1 MAVIRTV
8 LGDIPAEQAGVTL
21 AHEHILYAY
30 PGADLDHRT
39 EFDFEEIA
47 DRVATVARAG
57 REENGIT
64 SLVEMTPVEVY
75 RHPPLMRAVSKRSG
89 VNVIA
94 VTGFFPESMGI
105 PYYWRRQTVEELTEF
120 FTTDLTEGMIFQARQ
135 TGIRAGAIKIAT
147 GGEGVSTEPSPVGP
161 GARRIT
167 KIEDRII
174 RAAAHAQ
181 QAVGCAIN
189 THTDPN
195 DYAVTNP
202 GIEQLDILAEE
213 GTDPAKVIIGHAFI
227 MPRDLEQVIE
237 ICDRGANV
245 NVDHVG
251 IPWKHDS
258 TDQLD
263 GLLAERVAELV
274 ERGYG
279 DQISMSYDRWFFNPR
294 AKVTELDPEFLNA
307 KVPYSHMFD
316 SFLPRL
322 AKLGVPEE
330 VSMRFLVENPRRIF
344 QLDDERGV
352 GA

>member
-1 MAVIRTV
+1 VAVIRTV
-8 LGDIPAEQAGVTL
+8 LGDVPSEQAGITL

-39 EFDFEEIA
+39 RFDFEEIA
-47 DRVATVARAG
+47 DQVAAVAARG

-64 SLVEMTPVEVY
+64 TLVEMTPVEVY
-75 RHPPLMRAVSKRSG
+75 RHPPLMRAVSQRSG
-89 VNVIA
+89 VHVIA
-94 VTGFFPESMGI
+94 ITGFFPETMGI

-120 FTTDLTEGMIFQARQ
+120 FVTDLTEGMIFQSRQ

-147 GGEGVSTEPSPVGP
+147 GGEGVAVDPSPVGP
-161 GARRIT
+161 NGRRIT
-167 KIEDRII
+167 TIEDRII
-174 RAAAHAQ
+174 RAAAHAA

-202 GIEQLDILAEE
+202 GLEQLDILAEE
-213 GTDPAKVIIGHAFI
+213 GADLTKVIIGHAFI
-227 MPRDLEQVIE
+227 KPRDLEQVME
-237 ICDRGANV
+237 ICDRGATV

-279 DQISMSYDRWFFNPR
+279 DRISMSYDRWFFNPR

-307 KVPYSHMFD
+307 KVPYSHMFE

-330 VSMRFLVENPRRIF
+330 VSMNFLVANPRRIF
-344 QLDDERGV
+344 ELTGS
-352 GA
+352 

>member
-120 FTTDLTEGMIFQARQ
+120 FTTDLTEGMIFQGRQ

-161 GARRIT
+161 GGRRIT

-181 QAVGCAIN
+181 QAIGCAIN

-227 MPRDLEQVIE
+227 IPRDMEQVIE
-237 ICDRGANV
+237 ICDRGATV

-294 AKVTELDPEFLNA
+294 ARVTELDPEFLNA

-344 QLDDERGV
+344 QLTQ
-352 GA
+352 A

>member
-1 MAVIRTV
+1 VAVIRTV
-8 LGDIPAEQAGVTL
+8 LGDIPSEQAGVTL

-39 EFDFEEIA
+39 QFDFEEIA
-47 DRVATVARAG
+47 DRVAAVARAG

-64 SLVEMTPVEVY
+64 TLVEMTPAEVY
-75 RHPPLMRAVSKRSG
+75 RHPPLMRAVSERSG
-89 VNVIA
+89 VHVIA
-94 VTGFFPESMGI
+94 VTGFFPETMGI
-105 PYYWRRQTVEELTEF
+105 PYYWRRQTIEELCDF
-120 FTTDLTEGMIFQARQ
+120 FVADLTEGMIFQGRQ

-147 GGEGVSTEPSPVGP
+147 GGEGVSTRASPPGP
-161 GARRIT
+161 NGRRIT
-167 KIEDRII
+167 AIEDRII

-181 QAVGCAIN
+181 QTVGCAIN

-213 GTDPAKVIIGHAFI
+213 GTDLTKVIVGHAFV
-227 MPRDLEQVIE
+227 MPRDIEQVIE
-237 ICDRGANV
+237 ICDRGATV

-263 GLLAERVAELV
+263 GLLADRVAELV
-274 ERGYG
+274 ARGYG

-322 AKLGVPEE
+322 AKLGVPRE
-330 VSMRFLVENPRRIF
+330 VSMRFLVQTPRRIF
-344 QLDDERGV
+344 ELSKT
-352 GA
+352 

>member
-1 MAVIRTV
+1 VAVIRTV
-8 LGDIPAEQAGVTL
+8 LGDIPSEQAGVTL

-39 EFDFEEIA
+39 MFDFEEIA
-47 DRVATVARAG
+47 DRVAGVARAG

-64 SLVEMTPVEVY
+64 TLVEMTPVEVY
-75 RHPPLMRAVSKRSG
+75 RHPPLMRAVSERSG

-94 VTGFFPESMGI
+94 VTGFFPETMGI
-105 PYYWRRQTVEELTEF
+105 PYYWRRQTTEELAEF
-120 FTTDLTEGMIFQARQ
+120 FVTDLTEGMIFQGRQ

-161 GARRIT
+161 SGRRIT

-181 QAVGCAIN
+181 QATGCAIN

-195 DYAVTNP
+195 DYAVANP
-202 GIEQLDILAEE
+202 GVEQLDLLAEE
-213 GTDPAKVIIGHAFI
+213 GTDPAKVIIGHAFV
-227 MPRDLEQVIE
+227 MPRDIEQVIE
-237 ICDRGANV
+237 ICERGATV

-263 GLLAERVAELV
+263 GLLAERVAEVV

-279 DQISMSYDRWFFNPR
+279 DRISMSYDRWFFNPR

-330 VSMRFLVENPRRIF
+330 VSMRFLVDNPRRIF
-344 QLDDERGV
+344 ELTP
-352 GA
+352 A

>member
-1 MAVIRTV
+1 VTVIRTV
-8 LGDIPAEQAGVTL
+8 LGDIPSEQAGVML

-39 EFDFEEIA
+39 QFDFETIA
-47 DRVATVARAG
+47 DQVAQVAGAG
-57 REENGIT
+57 RLENGIT
-64 SLVEMTPVEVY
+64 TLVEMTPVEVY
-75 RHPPLMRAVSKRSG
+75 RHPPLMRAVSQRSG
-89 VNVIA
+89 VHVIA
-94 VTGFFPESMGI
+94 VTGFFPETMGI

-120 FTTDLTEGMIFQARQ
+120 FVTDLTEGMMFQARQ

-147 GGEGVSTEPSPVGP
+147 GGEGISTSPSPVGEA
-161 GARRIT
+161 GRRIT
-167 KIEDRII
+167 RIEDRII

-181 QAVGCAIN
+181 QTVGCAVN

-213 GTDPAKVIIGHAFI
+213 GADLTKVIIGHAFI
-227 MPRDLEQVIE
+227 KPRGIDQVAE
-237 ICDRGANV
+237 ICDRGATV

-279 DQISMSYDRWFFNPR
+279 DRITMSYDRWFFNPR

-307 KVPYSHMFD
+307 RVPYSHMFD

-322 AKLGVPEE
+322 AKLGVPDE
-330 VSMRFLVENPRRIF
+330 VSQRFLVDNPRRIF
-344 QLDDERGV
+344 ELAPG
-352 GA
+352 

>member
-8 LGDIPAEQAGVTL
+8 LGDVPSEQAGITL

-39 EFDFEEIA
+39 QFDFEEIA
-47 DRVATVARAG
+47 GQVAAVAARG

-64 SLVEMTPVEVY
+64 TLVEMTPVEVY
-75 RHPPLMRAVSKRSG
+75 RHPLLMRAVSERSG

-94 VTGFFPESMGI
+94 ITGFFPETMGI

-120 FTTDLTEGMIFQARQ
+120 FVTDLTEGMIFQSRP

-161 GARRIT
+161 HGRRIT

-174 RAAAHAQ
+174 RAAAHAAQ
-181 QAVGCAIN
+181 SVGCAIN

-202 GIEQLDILAEE
+202 GIEQLDLLAEE
-213 GTDPAKVIIGHAFI
+213 GADLTKVIVGHAFI
-227 MPRDLEQVIE
+227 KPRDLAQVME
-237 ICDRGANV
+237 ICDRGATV

-279 DQISMSYDRWFFNPR
+279 DRISMSYDRWFFNPR
-294 AKVTELDPEFLNA
+294 AKVTDLDPEFLNA
-307 KVPYSHMFD
+307 KVPYSHMFE

-330 VSMRFLVENPRRIF
+330 VSMKFLVDNPRRIF
-344 QLDDERGV
+344 ELSGS
-352 GA
+352 

>member
-8 LGDIPAEQAGVTL
+8 LGDIPSEQAGVTL

-39 EFDFEEIA
+39 RFDFEQIA
-47 DRVATVARAG
+47 DQIAAVARAG
-57 REENGIT
+57 REEHGIT

-75 RHPPLMRAVSKRSG
+75 RHPPLMRAVAERSG
-89 VNVIA
+89 VHVIA
-94 VTGFFPESMGI
+94 VTGFFPETMGI

-120 FTTDLTEGMIFQARQ
+120 FVTDLTEGMIFQAQQ

-147 GGEGVSTEPSPVGP
+147 GGEGVSTAPSPIGEA
-161 GARRIT
+161 GRRIT
-167 KIEDRII
+167 KIEHRFI

-181 QAVGCAIN
+181 QAVGCGIN

-213 GTDPAKVIIGHAFI
+213 GADLTKVIVGHAFI
-227 MPRDLEQVIE
+227 QPRDVDQIAE
-237 ICDRGANV
+237 ICERGASV

-258 TDQLD
+258 IDQLD

-274 ERGYG
+274 DRGYG
-279 DQISMSYDRWFFNPR
+279 DRITMSYDRWFFNPR

-307 KVPYSHMFD
+307 KVPYGHMFD

-330 VSMRFLVENPRRIF
+330 VSMRFLVDNPRRIF
-344 QLDDERGV
+344 ELTP
-352 GA
+352 A

>member
-1 MAVIRTV
+1 VAVIRTV

-39 EFDFEEIA
+39 AFDFEEIA
-47 DRVATVARAG
+47 ERVATVARAG

-64 SLVEMTPVEVY
+64 TLVEMTPVEVY
-75 RHPPLMRAVSKRSG
+75 RHPPLMRAVSERSG
-89 VNVIA
+89 VNVIG

-105 PYYWRRQTVEELTEF
+105 PYYWRRQTAEELMEF
-120 FTTDLTEGMIFQARQ
+120 FTTDLTEGMIFQGRQ

-147 GGEGVSTEPSPVGP
+147 GGEGVSAEPSPVGP
-161 GARRIT
+161 AGRRIT

-181 QAVGCAIN
+181 QAIGCAIN

-213 GTDPAKVIIGHAFI
+213 GTDPAKVIIGHAFV
-227 MPRDLEQVIE
+227 MPRDMEQVME
-237 ICDRGANV
+237 ICDRGATV

-330 VSMRFLVENPRRIF
+330 VSTRFLVETPRRIF
-344 QLDDERGV
+344 GLTP
-352 GA
+352 A

>member
-1 MAVIRTV
+1 MGI
-8 LGDIPAEQAGVTL
+8 TL

-39 EFDFEEIA
+39 QFDFEQIA
-47 DRVATVARAG
+47 DQVASVARAG

-64 SLVEMTPVEVY
+64 TLVEMTPVEVY
-75 RHPPLMRAVSKRSG
+75 RHPPLMRAVSERSG

-94 VTGFFPESMGI
+94 ITGFFPETMGI

-120 FTTDLTEGMIFQARQ
+120 FVTDLTEGMIFQARQ

-147 GGEGVSTEPSPVGP
+147 GGEGVSTEPSPIGVNG
-161 GARRIT
+161 RRIT

-181 QAVGCAIN
+181 QVVGCAIN

-195 DYAVTNP
+195 DYWVTNP
-202 GIEQLDILAEE
+202 GVEQLDILAEE
-213 GTDPAKVIIGHAFI
+213 GADLTKVIIGHAFI
-227 MPRDLEQVIE
+227 SPRDMDQVVE
-237 ICDRGANV
+237 ILDRGATV
-245 NVDHVG
+245 NIDHVG

-263 GLLAERVAELV
+263 GLLAERVTELV
-274 ERGYG
+274 ERGYAG
-279 DQISMSYDRWFFNPR
+279 QISMSYDRWFFNPR

-307 KVPYSHMFD
+307 KVPYGHMFE

-322 AKLGVPEE
+322 AKLGVTED
-330 VSMRFLVENPRRIF
+330 VSRRFLADNPRRIF
-344 QLDDERGV
+344 EITLP
-352 GA
+352 

>member
-1 MAVIRTV
+1 
-8 LGDIPAEQAGVTL
+8 
-21 AHEHILYAY
+21 
-30 PGADLDHRT
+30 
-39 EFDFEEIA
+39 
-47 DRVATVARAG
+47 VARAG
-57 REENGIT
+57 REDHGIT
-64 SLVEMTPVEVY
+64 TLVEMTPVEVY
-75 RHPPLMRAVSKRSG
+75 RHPPLYRAVSERSG

-94 VTGFFPESMGI
+94 VTGFFPETMGI
-105 PYYWRRQTVEELTEF
+105 PYYWRRQTVEELTDF
-120 FTTDLTEGMIFQARQ
+120 FVTDLTEGMIFQGRQ

-147 GGEGVSTEPSPVGP
+147 GGEGVATMPSPVGV
-161 GARRIT
+161 GGRRIT

-202 GIEQLDILAEE
+202 GIEQLDVLAEE
-213 GTDPAKVIIGHAFI
+213 GVDLSKVIIGHAFV
-227 MPRDLEQVIE
+227 MPRDLDQVAE
-237 ICDRGANV
+237 ICERGASV
-245 NVDHVG
+245 NIDHVG

-263 GLLAERVAELV
+263 GLLAERVADIV
-274 ERGYG
+274 ERGYA
-279 DQISMSYDRWFFNPR
+279 DHITISYDRWFFNPR

-307 KVPYSHMFD
+307 KVPYGHMFE

-330 VSMRFLVENPRRIF
+330 VSRRFLVDNPRRIF
-344 QLDDERGV
+344 ELSKD
-352 GA
+352 

>member
-39 EFDFEEIA
+39 TFDFEEIA

-57 REENGIT
+57 REENRIT

-75 RHPPLMRAVSKRSG
+75 RHPPLMRAVSERSG

-120 FTTDLTEGMIFQARQ
+120 FITDLTEGMIFQGQQ

-161 GARRIT
+161 NGRRIT

-181 QAVGCAIN
+181 QAIGCAIN

-213 GTDPAKVIIGHAFI
+213 GTDAAKVIIGHALVL
-227 MPRDLEQVIE
+227 PRDMEQVIG
-237 ICDRGANV
+237 ICERGATV

-251 IPWKHDS
+251 IPWKHES

-294 AKVTELDPEFLNA
+294 ARVTELDPEFQNA
-307 KVPYSHMFD
+307 KVPYGHMFD

-330 VSMRFLVENPRRIF
+330 VSMRFLVQTPHRIF
-344 QLDDERGV
+344 GLAQ
-352 GA
+352 A

>member
-1 MAVIRTV
+1 MAAIRTV
-8 LGDIPAEQAGVTL
+8 LGDVASDRAGVTL

-39 EFDFEEIA
+39 QFDFEQVAGQIA
-47 DRVATVARAG
+47 GVLRTGRRDNSVSTV
-57 REENGIT
+57 
-64 SLVEMTPVEVY
+64 VEMTPVEVY
-75 RHPPLMRAVSKRSG
+75 RHPPLMRAVSERSG
-89 VNVIA
+89 VNIIA

-105 PYYWRRQTVEELTEF
+105 PHYWRRQTVEELTEF
-120 FTTDLTEGMIFQARQ
+120 FVTDLTEGMMFQARQ

-147 GGEGVSTEPSPVGP
+147 GGEGISTSPSPVGEA
-161 GARRIT
+161 GRRIT
-167 KIEDRII
+167 RIEDRII

-181 QAVGCAIN
+181 QTVGCAVN

-213 GTDPAKVIIGHAFI
+213 GADLTKVIIGHAFI
-227 MPRDLEQVIE
+227 KPRGIDQIAE
-237 ICDRGANV
+237 ICDRGATV

-279 DQISMSYDRWFFNPR
+279 DRITMSYDRWFFNPR

-322 AKLGVPEE
+322 AKLGVPDE
-330 VSMRFLVENPRRIF
+330 VSQRFLVDNPRRIF
-344 QLDDERGV
+344 ELAPG
-352 GA
+352 

>member
-8 LGDIPAEQAGVTL
+8 LGDIPSERAGITL

-39 EFDFEEIA
+39 QFDFEEIA
-47 DRVATVARAG
+47 DTVAAVARAG
-57 REENGIT
+57 REEIGIAT
-64 SLVEMTPVEVY
+64 LVEMTPVEVC
-75 RHPPLMRAVSKRSG
+75 RHPPLMRMVSERSG
-89 VNVIA
+89 INVIA

-105 PYYWRRQTVEELTEF
+105 PYYWRRQTGEELAGF
-120 FTTDLTEGMIFQARQ
+120 FVTDLTEGMIFHGAQ

-147 GGEGVSTEPSPVGP
+147 GGEGVSAQPSPVGP
-161 GARRIT
+161 GGRRIT

-174 RAAAHAQ
+174 RAAAQAQ

-213 GTDPAKVIIGHAFI
+213 GADVTKVIVGHAFI
-227 MPRDLEQVIE
+227 MPRDMEQVIE
-237 ICDRGANV
+237 ICARGATV

-258 TDQLD
+258 VDRLD
-263 GLLAERVAELV
+263 SLLAERVAEV
-274 ERGYG
+274 VDRGYG

-322 AKLGVPEE
+322 AKMGVPED
-330 VSMRFLVENPRRIF
+330 VSMRFLVDTPRRIF
-344 QLDDERGV
+344 ELTP
-352 GA
+352 A